1 MPDILIYLSI
11 LVLFCCYIWQ
21 LYIPLGPSKVGEG
34 VCRHKGL
41 KEGEVVC
48 VCGGESSQKSFYLS
62 IGMIYYFLKSHFPV
76 TFYTGC
82 LQLLIAMGQ
91 EEGQMSTDTRPIGS
105 K

>member
-11 LVLFCCYIWQ
+11 LVLFCGYIWQ

-34 VCRHKGL
+34 VCQHKGL

-48 VCGGESSQKSFYLS
+48 MGGVGESSQKSFYPS
-62 IGMIYYFLKSHFPV
+62 IGMISYSLKSHLPV

-82 LQLLIAMGQ
+82 LQLLRAMGQ
-91 EEGQMSTDTRPIGS
+91 EEGQTEHRHPPHRF
-105 K
+105 

>member
-48 VCGGESSQKSFYLS
+48 VWVGGVCVEN
-62 IGMIYYFLKSHFPV
+62 PV
-76 TFYTGC
+76 KKAFV
-82 LQLLIAMGQ
+82 
-91 EEGQMSTDTRPIGS
+91 SP
-105 K
+105 